1 MIGIDIVNIENFSK
15 KADNKFLNKI
25 FTDDELKYA
34 YGKQNFMQTFAG
46 IFAAKEAVI
55 KAKNLNIASILRK
68 RIEIKHTDSKPLA
81 FVNDSLFEGNI
92 SISHDV
98 NFAVAVCSLNNDCN
112 IKINSDMKKLLPKRE
127 SDTHKGDYGK
137 IAFLGGSL
145 GMAGSVYMASLSA
158 MRSGAGMTFILAPKS
173 ISEILQVKVNEQI
186 IKEIDCQNF
195 FYSEKILGQIL
206 EKIEDMDS
214 LVIGPGMGRGEDL
227 NKLIG
232 QIIDKV
238 NLDIII
244 DADGLNALSKDLRI
258 LKVRAKNNIILT
270 PHLGEF
276 SRLTGLTIDK
286 IKEDTDHIAKK
297 FAEDNNVVLVLK
309 SNHTIVTDGKKFYKN
324 NIGNPGMA
332 TAGSGDVLTG
342 IIGAFSKR
350 LDSFNAAKLGVYV
363 HSLAGD
369 IASLRLGED
378 SIMATDIISSLPE
391 ALKLLR

>member
-15 KADNKFLNKI
+15 KADEKFLNKI
-25 FTDDELKYA
+25 FTEDELKYA
-34 YGKQNFMQTFAG
+34 DGKQNFMQTFAG
-46 IFAAKEAVI
+46 IFAAKEAII

-68 RIEIKHTDSKPLA
+68 RIEIKHIDSKPLA
-81 FVNDSLFEGNI
+81 FVNDNLFEGNI
-92 SISHDV
+92 SISHDG
-98 NFAVAVCSLNNDCN
+98 NFAIAVCIFNDDY
-112 IKINSDMKKLLPKRE
+112 KMKLNSDMKNLMPKRE

-137 IAFLGGSL
+137 IAFLGGSV
-145 GMAGSVYMASLSA
+145 GMTGSVYMASLSS
-158 MRSGAGMTFILAPKS
+158 MRSGAGMSFILSPKS
-173 ISEILQVKVNEQI
+173 ISNILQIKANEQI

-195 FYSEKILGQIL
+195 YYSEKILSQIL
-206 EKIEDMDS
+206 VNIEDMDS
-214 LVIGPGMGRGEDL
+214 LVIGPGMGRGEEL

-232 QIIDKV
+232 QIIGNV

-244 DADGLNALSKDLRI
+244 DADGLNAVSKDLSI
-258 LKVRAKNNIILT
+258 LKVGVEKNIILT

-276 SRLTGLTIDK
+276 SRLTGLSINKIIEDIDN
-286 IKEDTDHIAKK
+286 IAKK

-324 NIGNPGMA
+324 DIGNPGMA

-342 IIGAFSKR
+342 IIAAFSNR
-350 LDSFNAAKLGVYV
+350 LDPFNAAKLGVYV